1 MAGFCL
7 AFGNLQRFER
17 QLADFH
23 LPLQFGDSVR
33 KPVPCTPL
41 KMHPAFF
48 LTSIPTLVDR
58 KNIEPDLVIPEDPLF
73 AAHQPGAPCLLR
85 V

>member
-1 MAGFCL
+1 M
-7 AFGNLQRFER
+7 
-17 QLADFH
+17 
-23 LPLQFGDSVR
+23 
-33 KPVPCTPL
+33 PVPCTPL

>member
-23 LPLQFGDSVR
+23 LLLQFGDSVR
-33 KPVPCTPL
+33 KPVPCRPL
-41 KMHPAFF
+41 KLHPVF
-48 LTSIPTLVDR
+48 LTSIPTLVVR
-58 KNIEPDLVIPEDPLF
+58 KSIEPDLVIPEDPLF